1 MLAYAFMRRALFTGL
16 MLSIIIPLIGTIVVN
31 RKTSTIGD
39 ALSHTSLAGIS
50 LGLILSINPLI
61 GAICAS
67 IFGAFSIEKIRSK
80 FPQNGDLATAIITSL
95 GIGLASI
102 LSDFVPGSQ
111 NFESFLFGSIISI
124 SQADMVIIGL
134 VTILVVGL
142 YLYLEYGLL
151 SISVNETQA
160 RLSGV
165 KVALTENLFT
175 LVLAIT
181 IAVASKIVGVLII
194 SSTMILP
201 VASAMMVSKN
211 YRWTVRNSI
220 LYGVAYMMVGI
231 IVAYYLS
238 LKPGGTIVIVSILGL
253 IVSMGAKKLRQL
265 VN

>member
-1 MLAYAFMRRALFTGL
+1 M
-16 MLSIIIPLIGTIVVN
+16 
-31 RKTSTIGD
+31 
-39 ALSHTSLAGIS
+39 
-50 LGLILSINPLI
+50 
-61 GAICAS
+61 
-67 IFGAFSIEKIRSK
+67 
-80 FPQNGDLATAIITSL
+80 
-95 GIGLASI
+95 ASI

-124 SQADMVIIGL
+124 SQLDMIIIGL

-165 KVALTENLFT
+165 KVSLTENLFT
-175 LVLAIT
+175 LVLAVT

-211 YRWTVRNSI
+211 YKSTVRNSI
-220 LYGVAYMMVGI
+220 FYGISYMMVGI
-231 IVAYYLS
+231 ISAYYLS

-253 IVSMGAKKLRQL
+253 VVSMGAKKLRQL

>member
-1 MLAYAFMRRALFTGL
+1 MLEYAFMRRALLTGM

-61 GAICAS
+61 GAIVAS
-67 IFGAFSIEKIRSK
+67 ILGAFSIEKIRAK

-124 SQADMVIIGL
+124 NTMDMLIVL
-134 VTILVVGL
+134 AVTILVIVL
-142 YLYLEYGLL
+142 YLYLDYGLL
-151 SISVNETQA
+151 SIAVDTTQA

-165 KVALTENLFT
+165 RLSLNENLFT
-175 LVLAIT
+175 LLLAIT
-181 IAVASKIVGVLII
+181 IAVSSKIVGVLII

-201 VASAMMVSKN
+201 VASSMMVSKN
-211 YRWTVRNSI
+211 YRSTVRNSLVFGFI
-220 LYGVAYMMVGI
+220 YMMVGI
-231 IVAYYLS
+231 VSAYYLS
-238 LKPGGTIVIVSILGL
+238 LKPGGTIVIVSIIGL
-253 IVSMGAKKLRQL
+253 ILSIFIKKTRQL
-265 VN
+265 VS